1 MHRISPY
8 DIFFEWGKLSPSE
21 EALDCWI
28 NSPCEHHRK
37 CKDSME
43 NMDTDVRVWKVNAV
57 RQTLL
62 SIESNYED
70 QAPEYYY
77 FWRAKRAKFLTL
89 IFFLAESTW

>member
-1 MHRISPY
+1 
-8 DIFFEWGKLSPSE
+8 
-21 EALDCWI
+21 
-28 NSPCEHHRK
+28 
-37 CKDSME
+37 ME
-43 NMDTDVRVWKVNAV
+43 NMDTEVRVWKVNAV

>member
-1 MHRISPY
+1 
-8 DIFFEWGKLSPSE
+8 
-21 EALDCWI
+21 
-28 NSPCEHHRK
+28 
-37 CKDSME
+37 ME

-77 FWRAKRAKFLTL
+77 FWRGKRAKFLTL